1 MAVSCFSAGF
11 PHHSQR
17 LPRGAEST
25 EIGRRNSLV
34 DIRALLVRAGKVDHF
49 LTNKTKGSTTQRGNA
64 YLVLSNVREST
75 AIRHYLQLKHAS
87 SPRSLSAPVSG
98 NMRKK
103 LSFVAD
109 VDTI

>member
-49 LTNKTKGSTTQRGNA
+49 LANKTKGSTTQRGNA

-75 AIRHYLQLKHAS
+75 AIRNTTYKNTHHRPGAS
-87 SPRSLSAPVSG
+87 LLWIA
-98 NMRKK
+98 
-103 LSFVAD
+103 A
-109 VDTI
+109 T